1 MGALF
6 NSRKLLMGCMQGPP
20 GPAGMKLDSVEQTG
34 QDANGGY
41 IYTMKFSDGSTAQ
54 FVVPKAEGESLEGLA
69 TIEAL
74 TKGALVPA
82 KSKSA
87 EAAEKATRDAAGN
100 NIPDTY
106 ATKAALQETAGQVAA
121 LGERF
126 TAFEE
131 NGGGGAVDTYSKD
144 QIDAMFD
151 EIDAMFADL
160 KYTLISISNFAV
172 SPSSA
177 EIGSTV
183 NTVTLTWMRNKAA
196 TAQTIND
203 EEIDATVLSKVLTG
217 LSIKEAQTW
226 TIKATDEKGNT
237 STKSAGITF
246 LNGVYYGAAAEPS
259 NYNST
264 FVKSLTQELASSHK
278 SFSAT
283 AGAGQYLFYCY
294 PSSRRAPTFTVG
306 VLPGGFSKVATINFT
321 NASGYAESYDI
332 YKSDNANLGDTSVVV
347 Q

>member
-1 MGALF
+1 MGALL
-6 NSRKLLMGCMQGPP
+6 NSRKLLMSCMQGPP

-100 NIPDTY
+100 IIPDTY

-131 NGGGGAVDTYSKD
+131 NGGAVGTYSRD
-144 QIDAMFD
+144 Q
-151 EIDAMFADL
+151 IDAMFADL
-160 KYTLISISNFAV
+160 KYTPISISNFAV

-196 TAQTIND
+196 TVQTIND

-217 LSIKEAQTW
+217 LSIKETQTW

-237 STKSAGITF
+237 SPKSASITF
-246 LNGVYYGAAAEPS
+246 MNGVYYGAAAEPS
-259 NYNST
+259 SYNST
-264 FVKSLTQELASSHK
+264 FVKSLTRELASSHK

-283 AGAGQYLFYCY
+283 AGEGQYLFYCY

-306 VLPGGFSKVATINFT
+306 VLSGGFSKVATINFT

-332 YKSDNANLGDTSVVV
+332 YKSDNANLGATSVAV

>member
-1 MGALF
+1 
-6 NSRKLLMGCMQGPP
+6 
-20 GPAGMKLDSVEQTG
+20 MKLDSVEQTG

-144 QIDAMFD
+144 QIDAMF
-151 EIDAMFADL
+151 ADL
-160 KYTLISISNFAV
+160 KYTPISISNFAV

-203 EEIDATVLSKVLTG
+203 EEIDATELSKVLTG

-226 TIKATDEKGNT
+226 TIKATDEKGKT

-259 NYNST
+259 SYNST
-264 FVKSLTQELASSHK
+264 FVKSLTRELASSHK

-306 VLPGGFSKVATINFT
+306 VLSGGFSKVATIKFT
-321 NASGYAESYDI
+321 NASGYEENYDI
-332 YKSDNANLGDTSVVV
+332 YKSDNANLGATSVAV